1 MGTEVSSPR
10 TSGAAPVPAVDEG
23 GAAVRPVPDP
33 RAAARTGEVER
44 GPVRGPAPG
53 VDGPGPGTDRS
64 PRWHGTR
71 ESLRGYLREARRL
84 WRDFTGESAYDRYV
98 ERHAREHPDH
108 EPMTE
113 RQFWRARADFEEG
126 NVSTGC
132 C

>member
-1 MGTEVSSPR
+1 MSSPR

-23 GAAVRPVPDP
+23 GAAVRPVPHL
-33 RAAARTGEVER
+33 RAAARTGEGER
-44 GPVRGPAPG
+44 GPGG
-53 VDGPGPGTDRS
+53 DGPGPGTDRRT
-64 PRWHGTR
+64 RWHGVR
-71 ESLRGYLREARRL
+71 ESLCEHLQEARRL

-98 ERHAREHPDH
+98 ERHVREHPDH

-113 RQFWRARADFEEG
+113 RQFWRARADFDEE